1 MILFPAIDIY
11 DGKAV
16 RLIKGDY
23 NKMTVY
29 SDNPVNMAESFAVK
43 GAAFLHTVDLMGAKT
58 GENISAPIIKDIAD
72 KTGMFIQ
79 IGGGIRTIET
89 ANALI
94 KAGASRIILGTAA
107 LLDKEFLSSCLKEHK
122 EKVAV
127 GADVKNGFV
136 AIKGW
141 TEISKTPIDTFLSE
155 MENMG
160 VKTVICTDISKDGMM
175 SGTNLSLYEELLK
188 KYSLNIIASGG
199 VSSYEDIK
207 SLSQIGVYGAILGK
221 AIYEKKIDIKKALSL
236 VGEIYEN

>member
-1 MILFPAIDIY
+1 MFLFPAIDIY

-23 NKMTVY
+23 KRKTVY
-29 SDNPVNMAESFAVK
+29 SDNPVNTAEGFAEK
-43 GAAFLHTVDLMGAKT
+43 GAAFLHIVDLMGAKT
-58 GENISAPIIKDIAD
+58 GENVCAPLLKDIFD

-79 IGGGIRTIET
+79 IGGGIRTEET
-89 ANALI
+89 ANSLI

-107 LLDKEFLSSCLKEHK
+107 ILDKKFLSSCLKEHK
-122 EKVAV
+122 DKVAV
-127 GADVKNGFV
+127 GADIKDGFV

-141 TEISKTPIDTFLSE
+141 TETSKTPIDDFLSE
-155 MENMG
+155 MESIG

-175 SGTNLSLYEELLK
+175 SGTNLSLYEELSK
-188 KYSLNIIASGG
+188 KYVLNIIASGG

-207 SLSQIGVYGAILGK
+207 RLSEIGVYGAILGK

-236 VGEIYEN
+236 VGGDL

>member
-29 SDNPVNMAESFAVK
+29 SDNPVNTAESFAAK

-58 GENISAPIIKDIAD
+58 GENRCVPIIKNIAE

-79 IGGGIRTIET
+79 IGGGIRTKET

-122 EKVAV
+122 EKVVV
-127 GADVKNGFV
+127 GADINNGFV

-141 TEISKTPIDTFLSE
+141 TETSKTPIDTFLGE
-155 MENMG
+155 AENMG

-175 SGTNLSLYEELLK
+175 SGTNISLYEELVK

-207 SLSQIGVYGAILGK
+207 KLSEIGVFGAILGK
-221 AIYEKKIDIKKALSL
+221 AIYEKKIELEKALSL
-236 VGEIYEN
+236 VGEIYEK